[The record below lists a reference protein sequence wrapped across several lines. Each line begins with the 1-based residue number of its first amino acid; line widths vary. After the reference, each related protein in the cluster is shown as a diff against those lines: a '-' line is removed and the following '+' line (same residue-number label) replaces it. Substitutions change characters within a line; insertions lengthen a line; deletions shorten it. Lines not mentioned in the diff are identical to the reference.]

1 MIAAAPRIGAL
12 LGLAAWAASGAAV
25 VIAGPAPTAALLPA
39 RFEGDTVYVQLRT
52 AGGAPLQLYTDT
64 GGGGLILSTSAARR
78 IGLRISPATDPEVR
92 SHLGPE
98 ARTAAPPRIEAP
110 SPPLPAPAVI
120 VDRVAE
126 IPAWPSQGDGIVG
139 APWFAGHIWTW
150 NYSRRTLG
158 LEPASWRPPR
168 GAHVLGLG
176 FQTDAKGRETTHFP
190 RLEAQI
196 DGRRTSFLLDTGAET
211 FLTPAAAR
219 ALGNGQERMRA
230 TSMISSSIFESWRA
244 AHPDWPVIR
253 AAQVATGADMIRVAH
268 VLIAGIDV
276 GPVWFTRRPDAA
288 YARFMSSMTDQ
299 PVVGSLGGNAFR
311 SLVLTVDY
319 PNRRVSLLSP

>member
-1 MIAAAPRIGAL
+1 LAIAS
-12 LGLAAWAASGAAV
+12 WAALGGAAV
-25 VIAGPAPTAALLPA
+25 LADPAPTAALLPA
-39 RFEGDTVYVQLRT
+39 HFEGDTIYVQLRT
-52 AGGAPLQLYTDT
+52 PEGAPLQLYTDT
-64 GGGGLILSTSAARR
+64 GGGGLILSAEAARR
-78 IGLRISPATDPEVR
+78 LGLHVALATDPEVT

-98 ARTAAPPRIEAP
+98 TRTATPPRTKEP

-126 IPAWPSQGDGIVG
+126 IPAWPGQGDGIVG
-139 APWFAGHIWTW
+139 APWFAGHVWTW
-150 NYSRRTLG
+150 NYPKQTLG

-168 GAHVLGLG
+168 SAHVLPLG

-190 RLEAQI
+190 RLEARI
-196 DGRRTSFLLDTGAET
+196 DGRKMSFLLDTGAET
-211 FLTPAAAR
+211 YLTPAAVQ
-219 ALGNGQERMRA
+219 ALGRGQARMRA

-268 VLIAGIDV
+268 ILIAGIDV

-288 YARFMSSMTDQ
+288 YETFMSSMTDQ

-311 SLVLTVDY
+311 SLIMTVDY
-319 PNRRVSLLSP
+319 PNRRVSFLSP